1 MSSRDFILSRIRT
14 ALNANP
20 GPSELPPTPQ
30 VWSTQQKT
38 ADEMAG
44 NFQESLTQVAGEVVF
59 CLTLEEAAQQVEA
72 RLKKLNAKKIGL
84 AKRPL
89 VEQLLQKSPALTVS
103 GSDFE
108 LVTTPAKPD
117 DVSGPEMAE
126 LDASLVGAEFLLAD
140 TGSCVVPSSTAFDRM
155 LCYLPP
161 TCFVLATKSMLREH
175 LPAAWPEISAR
186 LTAPVNPALPVQ
198 KHGEFLIVTGP
209 SRTADIEKILILG
222 VHGPKQLTVF
232 LIDDQSP

>member
-14 ALNANP
+14 ALNAHP
-20 GPSELPPTPQ
+20 GASELPPAPQ
-30 VWSTQQKT
+30 VWPIRQKT
-38 ADEMAG
+38 VDEMAKI
-44 NFQESLTQVAGEVVF
+44 FQESIVQVAGEVVF
-59 CLTLEEAAQQVEA
+59 CPSWEEAAQQVEA
-72 RLKKLNAKKIGL
+72 RLKKSNAKKIGM
-84 AKRPL
+84 AKRPV
-89 VEQLLQKSPALTVS
+89 VEQLIQKSSALTAP

-108 LVTTPAKPD
+108 LVTAPAKPN

-126 LDASLVGAEFLLAD
+126 LDASLVGAEILLAD
-140 TGSCVVPSSTAFDRM
+140 TGSCVVSSSTAFDRM

-222 VHGPKQLTVF
+222 VHGPKQLTVL
-232 LIDDQSP
+232 LIDDQS